1 MPHETIH
8 YQSLVHLL
16 CCDWLSVLSM
26 QSLDSCGFPFQLHFQ
41 DLVWCSSLSFS
52 TKPWILLWL
61 WLRHPFHHKSDSF
74 VCLFLLV
81 QGICFGLGIHLTVF
95 YFWQSLT
102 FIFSSFSLC
111 LFYYFFQFLDWI
123 ICSFIGYLFYFLMWA
138 VIMIQLFHL
147 VSLGYIKQVS
157 ECRIF
162 IMQF

>member
-95 YFWQSLT
+95 YFWQSLM
-102 FIFSSFSLC
+102 FIFFFFLSVPVLLLFSVLRLNYLLIHWVSF
-111 LFYYFFQFLDWI
+111 
-123 ICSFIGYLFYFLMWA
+123 FI
-138 VIMIQLFHL
+138 
-147 VSLGYIKQVS
+147 S
-157 ECRIF
+157 
-162 IMQF
+162 

>member
-74 VCLFLLV
+74 VRLFLLV

-102 FIFSSFSLC
+102 FIFFFFLSVPVLLLFSVLRLNYLIIHWVSFLFPNVGSHNDTIISSSFTWLHQAS
-111 LFYYFFQFLDWI
+111 I
-123 ICSFIGYLFYFLMWA
+123 RM
-138 VIMIQLFHL
+138 
-147 VSLGYIKQVS
+147 
-157 ECRIF
+157 
-162 IMQF
+162 